1 MRRLGKL
8 SSFLYIGY
16 QDISILSAILCP
28 AHEVLIQHTVLHFY
42 SPIYVNIDHLYNMVV
57 YTLQSFRVHYKLY
70 IVYCLVLNIVSQG

>member
-28 AHEVLIQHTVLHFY
+28 AHEVLTQHTVLHFY
-42 SPIYVNIDHLYNMVV
+42 SPIYVNIAHLYNMVV
-57 YTLQSFRVHYKLY
+57 CTLQSYLCKY
-70 IVYCLVLNIVSQG
+70 